1 MLARSTYTPGTDFL
15 FHVIFSGL
23 GANLGYVFITMIQAD
38 FTKQLF
44 CEKLKF
50 LSYNVSFFAD
60 YIGVW
65 HHFGVKYWVES
76 RFFLR
81 LSRFFLLQL

>member
-1 MLARSTYTPGTDFL
+1 MVFRQSSEDTPGTDFL

-50 LSYNVSFFAD
+50 LSYNVSFFAN

-65 HHFGVKYWVES
+65 QLFGVKY
-76 RFFLR
+76 
-81 LSRFFLLQL
+81 